1 MARKKRPE
9 DHVNLERWLISYAD
23 FITLMFAFFV
33 VMFSVSQVDT
43 EKLGKFSESFSE
55 QLGVHIFS
63 GSPGLFDGQ
72 PSPFVWTKKAGGK
85 ENKGGSLNQIQ
96 KQLRDQI
103 KKKQREGMFEGE
115 KSKQRN
121 KAARPKEMAD
131 VGLRVLRRRQE
142 LVLRL
147 DHDVLFTSGG
157 DDLQPTAFGLLQL
170 IADTIRGQ
178 DVDVRVEGHTDTVPI
193 HTARFR
199 SNWHLSTARATAV
212 ILFFA
217 EKARIPPDRLA
228 AAGYGE
234 HQPVA
239 SNATVAGRSR
249 NRRVDIVI
257 TQREPIEPLE
267 KTDKS
272 AKGSTAPKKARKTT
286 DQPDRSGTGLAK
298 DGDKSPGTQL

>member
-1 MARKKRPE
+1 MARKKKHD

-63 GSPGLFDGQ
+63 GSPGFFDGQ
-72 PSPFVWTKKAGGK
+72 PSPFAWSKKAGGK
-85 ENKGGSLNQIQ
+85 EDKGGSLNQIQ
-96 KQLRDQI
+96 KQIRDEL

-121 KAARPKEMAD
+121 KAARPKEMGD

-157 DDLQPTAFGLLQL
+157 DDLQPAAFGLLQL

-193 HTARFR
+193 HTQRFR

-239 SNATVAGRSR
+239 SNATVAGRSII
-249 NRRVDIVI
+249 RRVDIVI
-257 TQREPIEPLE
+257 SQREPIEPLE

-272 AKGSTAPKKARKTT
+272 AKGSSGPEKAPKTT
-286 DQPDRSGTGLAK
+286 GEPDSSGTGLAK